1 MDADLMRER
10 WLSPDDDTEEDNEP
24 DSWKQDGGEDE

>member
-10 WLSPDDDTEEDNEP
+10 WLSPDDDDKEDNAPEP
-24 DSWKQDGGEDE
+24 WKQDGGEDE

>member
-10 WLSPDDDTEEDNEP
+10 WLSPDDNHEENNVP